1 MRIRTVFK
9 KLLCLQGAGV
19 RQVDLPQARV
29 AACLARRVVVVSTSH
44 RIACPEHGVVNEA
57 FPWAAPGSLFTL
69 DFEALVAWLA
79 REMNKTAVAALA
91 KIS

>member
-1 MRIRTVFK
+1 MPA
-9 KLLCLQGAGV
+9 C
-19 RQVDLPQARV
+19 ARWTFRRREWRHV
-29 AACLARRVVVVSTSH
+29 SLGRWRVVVVSTSH

-79 REMNKTAVAALA
+79 REVNKTAVAALA
-91 KIS
+91 QISSPTVGARRV